1 MRKFEHPPIHSAVQ
15 INGMTGSH
23 WVDWFQR
30 VADVMPVIQEIS
42 YTWNPAAVSANS
54 TSEQAVTLTGLK
66 TGDIILKVLKPTYT
80 SGLIVTGGLVTAA
93 DTVTVQFA
101 NITGGSIN
109 PAEEVYKFYV
119 LRG

>member
-1 MRKFEHPPIHSAVQ
+1 MRKFEFPPIHTALEM
-15 INGMTGSH
+15 NGQTSFV
-23 WVDWFQR
+23 WLDWFQL
-30 VADVMPVIQEIS
+30 VADVMPKIQEIS
-42 YTWNPAAVSANS
+42 YTWNPASVPANS

-80 SGLIVTGGLVTAA
+80 AGLIVTGGVVTAA

-101 NITGGSIN
+101 NVTAGALDPGSE
-109 PAEEVYKFYV
+109 AYKFYV